1 MAESPDSR
9 SLVSASS
16 QLNLMEIEAVR
27 LRLTASVFVCVLF
40 HLMLTLVH
48 YMLRVVLNDVLLMLR
63 LRSVRV
69 ICA

>member
-27 LRLTASVFVCVLF
+27 MRLTASVFVCGLF
-40 HLMLTLVH
+40 QLIH
-48 YMLRVVLNDVLLMLR
+48 YMLRVVLNDSLLMLR
-63 LRSVRV
+63 LRSVRL

>member
-27 LRLTASVFVCVLF
+27 LRLTASVFVCGLF

>member
-27 LRLTASVFVCVLF
+27 LRLTALVLVCVVLF
-40 HLMLTLVH
+40 HFVH
-48 YMLRVVLNDVLLMLR
+48 YKRRVVFNDTILMLR
-63 LRSVRV
+63 LRSVGLM
-69 ICA
+69 CACFS